1 MTDKKEL
8 LSIYNFYKG
17 TEKGFA
23 TKDGYYAIPSKGKSL
38 AIVHNG
44 EILKFCRNEK
54 SARNYIERQRKIKR

>member
-8 LSIYNFYKG
+8 LSIYNFYKD
-17 TEKGFA
+17 TENGFA

-44 EILKFCRNEK
+44 EILKFCRNEQ

>member
-8 LSIYNFYKG
+8 LSIYNFYKDA
-17 TEKGFA
+17 EKGFA

>member
-8 LSIYNFYKG
+8 LSIYNFYKD
-17 TEKGFA
+17 TEKGFP
-23 TKDGYYAIPSKGKSL
+23 TKEGYYAIPSKGKSL

>member
-1 MTDKKEL
+1 MILPLTSFAFNRGESAKR
-8 LSIYNFYKG
+8 
-17 TEKGFA
+17 GFA
-23 TKDGYYAIPSKGKSL
+23 TNDGYYAIPSKGKSL

>member
-8 LSIYNFYKG
+8 LSIYNFYKD

-23 TKDGYYAIPSKGKSL
+23 TKDGNYAIPSKGKSL

-44 EILKFCRNEK
+44 EILKFCRNEQ

>member
-8 LSIYNFYKG
+8 LSIYIFYKD

-44 EILKFCRNEK
+44 EILKFCRNEQ